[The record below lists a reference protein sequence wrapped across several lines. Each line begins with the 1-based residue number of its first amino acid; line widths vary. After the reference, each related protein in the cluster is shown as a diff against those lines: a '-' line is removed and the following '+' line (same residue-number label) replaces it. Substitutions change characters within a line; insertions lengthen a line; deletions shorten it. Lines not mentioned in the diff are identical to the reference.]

1 MTYIE
6 FFDKDAVENICSCFV
21 HVPEKVILIGDNKKL
36 MEKHKLRYKDV
47 LLARGIDVEFVCCAV
62 NKNRMETIVE
72 TLSMIVEEN
81 LNCVFDLTGG
91 EDLYLVAT
99 GIVFEKFKDR
109 NVQMHRINIRN
120 GAIID
125 VDQDGTTI
133 LAEKEPKLTIEENI
147 KIYGGNVISN
157 EKREDTTP
165 NWDMSADFEND
176 INAMWKICRQDVRL
190 WNTQINVFEIAEKM
204 NGQREKLRLCVP
216 LDRLTE
222 TIERDGSNYVLI
234 QRITHGLKKAGL
246 LRSVSADNNVF
257 VVEFKNEQVKRCLTI
272 AGRVLELKVYLAAL
286 KAEEKDGTP
295 TYHDVK
301 NGVNIDW
308 DGEQNAFGTENEI
321 DLMTM
326 HGLVPVFVSCKNGFF
341 DNNELYKLN
350 TVATRFGGKYAKK
363 VLIATGLDD
372 TDFSN
377 YIRQRANDMGIR
389 LVEGYK
395 KNGEEISFAKMA
407 DSEIVKVMRTLWSS

>member
-1 MTYIE
+1 
-6 FFDKDAVENICSCFV
+6 
-21 HVPEKVILIGDNKKL
+21 
-36 MEKHKLRYKDV
+36 
-47 LLARGIDVEFVCCAV
+47 
-62 NKNRMETIVE
+62 
-72 TLSMIVEEN
+72 MIVEEN

-234 QRITHGLKKAGL
+234 QRITQGLKKAGL